1 MKNKTAIISGASKGI
16 GLSLVKLL
24 IENGVKVAVCARN
37 IQPIIDLFTE
47 KKLDISQFYV
57 KSVDV
62 KNEAEIL
69 AFIDESEEKFGVI
82 DYLFNNVGMNPEKA
96 EVFNITTE
104 AFDAMC
110 AVNMRAPMIF
120 TREVSKLMIANK
132 TRGTIVN
139 LQTTCDLF
147 SNPTTG
153 SYTSTKAG
161 FDALSKIFRK
171 ELREF
176 EIKVLNVYPGGVDT
190 AFREADRSD
199 YLRPENVADAIVKQL
214 SLADEIYIDDIVL
227 RPLVE
232 KNY

>member
-16 GLSLVKLL
+16 GLALVQQLIDKEVKL
-24 IENGVKVAVCARN
+24 AVCART
-37 IQPIIDLFTE
+37 IQPMVDLFAA
-47 KKLDISQFYV
+47 KGVDSSRFYV

-69 AFIDESEEKFGVI
+69 AFIDEAEDKFGSI

-96 EVFNITTE
+96 EIFNITTE
-104 AFDAMC
+104 AFDAMY

-120 TREVSKLMIANK
+120 TREISKLMIAKK
-132 TRGTIVN
+132 TKGTIIN
-139 LQTTCDLF
+139 LQSTCDLF

-153 SYTSTKAG
+153 SYTSTKSG
-161 FDALSKIFRK
+161 FDALSKVFRK
-171 ELREF
+171 EMREF

-190 AFREADRSD
+190 AFRAAERSD
-199 YLRPENVADAIVKQL
+199 YLRPENVAQAIITQL
-214 SLADEIYIDDIVL
+214 TLANEIYLDDIVL